1 MSLTILLLVVLLF
14 CKAFYKYRVAMGKLE
29 FYRDQK
35 IEIYPG
41 ADRFIFGNLFDTL
54 AYQTAQKAL
63 DEPIIN
69 GTGWLLEKL
78 VLQKNGEKDEAEE
91 PKIVRNSKFDAK
103 DHPVVMIVNT
113 GVVCMI
119 VQDPEVV
126 QDLFVK

>member
-1 MSLTILLLVVLLF
+1 MIWSVIYYLSLTILLLVVLLF

-78 VLQKNGEKDEAEE
+78 VLQKDGEKDEVEE
-91 PKIVRNSKFDAK
+91 P
-103 DHPVVMIVNT
+103 
-113 GVVCMI
+113 
-119 VQDPEVV
+119 
-126 QDLFVK
+126 